1 MKYECLENLKDFKW
15 YKRAPRCTVVL
26 GDLPK
31 AEEREEPADVDGDQ
45 E

>member
-1 MKYECLENLKDFKW
+1 MKYERLENLKDFRW
-15 YKRAPRCTVVL
+15 YEASSSCTVVL